1 LPPADWPAAPARWQY
16 WVPAPHLPRAQ
27 AEQPLPV
34 VWPDDQGRNRRQIV
48 IETWFVMVG
57 FLALPVMTAV
67 VVFAQHVQGQAG
79 ISRFPVVVNNPV
91 LNMILGILDYLPIA
105 AMVPVALLLLS
116 RTGQPP
122 SSIGLGPFRVRE
134 DLAPG
139 LGLAALAYALTFVAT
154 IPFLPLIK
162 RGSSLV
168 NPVPLGHAPGYYVI
182 WGISASATTAV
193 AEEVFV
199 NGYLLTRLQQL
210 GWSPRRALALSL
222 VLRTSYHVYYGL
234 TFLLTVPF
242 GYVVTRSFQKNRRL
256 NRAIAAHFLYDAVL
270 FTIQIL
276 AT

>member
-1 LPPADWPAAPARWQY
+1 
-16 WVPAPHLPRAQ
+16 VPAPHLPRTQ
-27 AEQPLPV
+27 AAQPLPV
-34 VWPDDQGRNRRQIV
+34 VWPEDEGRSRRQIV
-48 IETWFVMVG
+48 LETWFVMVA

-79 ISRFPVVVNNPV
+79 ISRFPVLVNNPV
-91 LNMILGILDYLPIA
+91 VNMILGILDYLPIA
-105 AMVPVALLLLS
+105 ALVPLALLLLS

-122 SSIGLGPFRVRE
+122 SSIGLGRFRLRE
-134 DLAPG
+134 DVVPG
-139 LGLAALAYALTFVAT
+139 IGLAALAYGLTLVVSVPFV
-154 IPFLPLIK
+154 PLIK

-168 NPVPLGHAPGYYVI
+168 NPVPVGHVPSYYLI
-182 WGISASATTAV
+182 WGISASAITAV

-210 GWSPRRALALSL
+210 GWSPGRALALSL

-270 FTIQIL
+270 FSIQL
-276 AT
+276 LVT